1 MSFQLLYKILNKG
14 IEKIANYVIQRVIKA
29 FFDSPKMNYQ
39 NFSRK
44 VHFKMHKFMVDI
56 LMYLIILGEQS
67 RLSQPWLQ
75 LQLQQ
80 VYAVDL
86 QFCCLYML
94 TPSPPC

>member
-56 LMYLIILGEQS
+56 CIDD
-67 RLSQPWLQ
+67 QPLCWT
-75 LQLQQ
+75 QQ
-80 VYAVDL
+80 FIFIVIKNGGRPTSTFLLV
-86 QFCCLYML
+86 
-94 TPSPPC
+94 TRP